1 MESIN
6 KVIDNIGIELDEIN
20 RVGSSIMED
29 DEGEVMEIEFELLEG
44 DEWEGMDI
52 FDVDFCYQEKNCGE
66 YKNFILGGS
75 SDEEDLVFELE
86 DLIGQYVIYMLKEIS
101 CFVNSKCCVVCVLF
115 MFVMYRWCSFEF
127 R

>member
-52 FDVDFCYQEKNCGE
+52 FDVDFCY
-66 YKNFILGGS
+66 
-75 SDEEDLVFELE
+75 
-86 DLIGQYVIYMLKEIS
+86 
-101 CFVNSKCCVVCVLF
+101 
-115 MFVMYRWCSFEF
+115 
-127 R
+127 